1 MGKEVAMVENNERR
15 KVCCGRD
22 AGLANHAALNF
33 EDGSYVDVQGQMRPM
48 IEFSEDVNLVF
59 GEV

>member
-15 KVCCGRD
+15 KACCGRD

-33 EDGSYVDVQGQMRPM
+33 EDGSYVDVQGQMRQM
-48 IEFSEDVNLVF
+48 IEFL
-59 GEV
+59 